1 MSSTGPRRRTSDL
14 FEGEHHR
21 NLPSGVTMI
30 GVIAELLDQL
40 AHAPSLPGA
49 ACRGRPELFD
59 VERDDRD
66 AIAARES
73 SLRDLPGTRPCRRW
87 LASLPR
93 SAHPSG
99 VVAGRVLGPPPLPPE
114 RMPRRTGLNGGRDER
129 SQYENGHVWRI
140 TGCASCVRQQ
150 FSTRQNAF
158 RQCRRP
164 R

>member
-59 VERDDRD
+59 VNATTATRSRP
-66 AIAARES
+66 AKAVCATCPVLGLAAVGWPACRA
-73 SLRDLPGTRPCRRW
+73 RRTRPVSSRAGFWARPRCRR
-87 LASLPR
+87 
-93 SAHPSG
+93 SG
-99 VVAGRVLGPPPLPPE
+99 CRD
-114 RMPRRTGLNGGRDER
+114 GRD
-129 SQYENGHVWRI
+129 
-140 TGCASCVRQQ
+140 
-150 FSTRQNAF
+150 
-158 RQCRRP
+158 
-164 R
+164 